1 MSAIR
6 QTMTLER
13 DTLQRGKN
21 RGKKRGK
28 IEGCRG
34 FECSRQTWTSLKTH
48 LHAGWAASQDI

>member
-21 RGKKRGK
+21 RGKNRGKKEEKSRAVEDLNVAGKRG
-28 IEGCRG
+28 
-34 FECSRQTWTSLKTH
+34 H
-48 LHAGWAASQDI
+48 H